1 MALQFILYQVDTKE
15 VSIIKASRLLKPQ
28 EGHNATISMYSNMDN
43 GNERRK
49 VADLTV
55 GEFNSL
61 ISKIVSESFERV
73 LAKVIPQRDPDE
85 DVYWTTAQAAAFLGL
100 TKQTIQARKKKG
112 TIKYEG
118 EGRTTRFTKAECKR
132 HMREYGLPPASLMKS
147 VENPVRVKYTR
158 KKKKK

>member
-1 MALQFILYQVDTKE
+1 
-15 VSIIKASRLLKPQ
+15 
-28 EGHNATISMYSNMDN
+28 MYTNMDN

-55 GEFNSL
+55 GEFTSL
-61 ISKIVSESFERV
+61 TSKIISDCLKRV
-73 LAKVIPQRDPDE
+73 LAEVIPQRDPDE
-85 DVYWTTAQAAAFLGL
+85 DVYWTTKQAALFLGL
-100 TKQTIQARKKKG
+100 TPQTMQARKKKG

-132 HMREYGLPPASLMKS
+132 HMREHGIPPGSIGKR